1 MTDTPTSTPTETETT
16 TDIEDGWTTDQ
27 PDQQEEET
35 SSAPA
40 ESNVT
45 AGIDPRSETIRRY
58 LAWGGLG
65 VCSLLAVFALI
76 RFYGSVGATIDLWVD
91 PKYQPV
97 IRAAFNL
104 AVLLTSLIG
113 VSLLVREL
121 SGESD

>member
-1 MTDTPTSTPTETETT
+1 MTDTPTQTQHETT
-16 TDIEDGWTTDQ
+16 SDVEDGWTTDQ

-35 SSAPA
+35 TSAPTG
-40 ESNVT
+40 SNTT

-65 VCSLLAVFALI
+65 ICSLLAVFALI
-76 RFYGSVGATIDLWVD
+76 RFYGSVGATIALWVD
-91 PKYQPV
+91 PKYQPL

-121 SGESD
+121 SGAGD